1 MKAKWLIILLP
12 LLLSAQLVRGEDAG
26 YVEEEYVEE
35 GEDPYIK
42 ELLTD
47 PIDLMATEPLRLTL
61 EDCIKMALEHNAKL
75 QATGYATDAA
85 RAQLKEASAIGW
97 PIVEYEYRTAPIPGD
112 VGSAMDSF
120 FSGDMAWWNKLKIGV
135 GVPVYS
141 FGKLS
146 LAKEMAK
153 SGVAASEIQAF
164 QEKNS
169 LVSKVRQLYYGVLL
183 TEEVGRLLKEAH
195 TRLEGEI
202 KGREKDEGEEVS
214 EEASD
219 DEPKSPID
227 TLKMKVFLYDLE
239 KRLAET
245 RAKETLALDGLRV
258 QMGLSSGTVFTV
270 YSRKLRPVEASL
282 KPFED
287 YLTAAMAK
295 RPDVKLLATGMDV
308 KRNQYL
314 LEKRKLFP
322 DVGVGAFFEVGRTA
336 TDIKGVTATD
346 DFNDPFNF
354 TRAGVGLQL
363 SGRFDFHGSGAKIQ
377 KSRSEYYKLNLEQ
390 MIAKE
395 GIKLDVF
402 DSYLKART
410 AESNLK
416 RARDA
421 ESAARQLLFLTQ
433 SNYDIGIGEQK
444 DIVEAL
450 QMVLLTRGRY
460 FESVFDYNSALA
472 VLDEKIGAVPEVGK

>member
-1 MKAKWLIILLP
+1 MRSLKLISVLCALV
-12 LLLSAQLVRGEDAG
+12 LLSYNLQLYAEEDFID
-26 YVEEEYVEE
+26 EEKAS
-35 GEDPYIK
+35 DPSLQEILA
-42 ELLTD
+42 E
-47 PIDLMATEPLRLTL
+47 PVDLMPATPLRLTL
-61 EDCIKMALEHNAKL
+61 EDCIRISLEHNAKL
-75 QATGYATDAA
+75 QATDYGIDAA
-85 RAQLKEASAIGW
+85 RAQLREASVGGW
-97 PIVEYEYRTAPIPGD
+97 PVVDYEYRTAPIPSD
-112 VGSAMDSF
+112 VSNAMDSF

-258 QMGLSSGTVFTV
+258 QMGLSSGTVFNV

-295 RPDVKLLATGMDV
+295 RPDVKLLATGD
-308 KRNQYL
+308 
-314 LEKRKLFP
+314 RKS
-322 DVGVGAFFEVGRTA
+322 
-336 TDIKGVTATD
+336 
-346 DFNDPFNF
+346 
-354 TRAGVGLQL
+354 TR
-363 SGRFDFHGSGAKIQ
+363 
-377 KSRSEYYKLNLEQ
+377 LN
-390 MIAKE
+390 
-395 GIKLDVF
+395 
-402 DSYLKART
+402 S
-410 AESNLK
+410 SH
-416 RARDA
+416 
-421 ESAARQLLFLTQ
+421 
-433 SNYDIGIGEQK
+433 
-444 DIVEAL
+444 
-450 QMVLLTRGRY
+450 
-460 FESVFDYNSALA
+460 NS
-472 VLDEKIGAVPEVGK
+472 

>member
-1 MKAKWLIILLP
+1 
-12 LLLSAQLVRGEDAG
+12 
-26 YVEEEYVEE
+26 
-35 GEDPYIK
+35 
-42 ELLTD
+42 
-47 PIDLMATEPLRLTL
+47 
-61 EDCIKMALEHNAKL
+61 
-75 QATGYATDAA
+75 
-85 RAQLKEASAIGW
+85 
-97 PIVEYEYRTAPIPGD
+97 
-112 VGSAMDSF
+112 
-120 FSGDMAWWNKLKIGV
+120 
-135 GVPVYS
+135 
-141 FGKLS
+141 
-146 LAKEMAK
+146 
-153 SGVAASEIQAF
+153 
-164 QEKNS
+164 
-169 LVSKVRQLYYGVLL
+169 
-183 TEEVGRLLKEAH
+183 
-195 TRLEGEI
+195 
-202 KGREKDEGEEVS
+202 
-214 EEASD
+214 
-219 DEPKSPID
+219 
-227 TLKMKVFLYDLE
+227 
-239 KRLAET
+239 
-245 RAKETLALDGLRV
+245 
-258 QMGLSSGTVFTV
+258 MGLSSGTVFTV

-363 SGRFDFHGSGAKIQ
+363 SGRFDFHGSSAKIQ